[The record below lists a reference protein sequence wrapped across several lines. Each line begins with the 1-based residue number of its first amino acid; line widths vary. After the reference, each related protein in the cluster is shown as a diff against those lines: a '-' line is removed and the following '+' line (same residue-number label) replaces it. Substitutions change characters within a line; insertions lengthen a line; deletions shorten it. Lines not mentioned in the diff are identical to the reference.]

1 MTDEVIEPTPAEDSI
16 GATEA
21 PEAVDTDIEGTDQSA
36 ATEEGEQDLPEE
48 FVYDIDG
55 EEVSLDTIKE
65 WKAGTMKNADYTQ
78 KTQALAADRKALTE
92 KSDAFEEK
100 LQMLTDMES
109 EIESLVMGDLGKVD
123 LNALLDDGDTAEY
136 LKAKEQ
142 MDTRKSKLSA
152 LMEKRSELIRKQDAE
167 NAKQLHDSL
176 GWSDAT
182 KKDADVKALNAYA
195 KEIGLSQAEFNK
207 IRSPKIIEALIDG
220 AKYRKLTTDKPA
232 TTKKVRQAPKTP
244 KPSASTPKT
253 NLKPY
258 EMMYGPDD

>member
-1 MTDEVIEPTPAEDSI
+1 
-16 GATEA
+16 
-21 PEAVDTDIEGTDQSA
+21 
-36 ATEEGEQDLPEE
+36 
-48 FVYDIDG
+48 
-55 EEVSLDTIKE
+55 
-65 WKAGTMKNADYTQ
+65 
-78 KTQALAADRKALTE
+78 
-92 KSDAFEEK
+92 
-100 LQMLTDMES
+100 
-109 EIESLVMGDLGKVD
+109 
-123 LNALLDDGDTAEY
+123 
-136 LKAKEQ
+136 
-142 MDTRKSKLSA
+142 
-152 LMEKRSELIRKQDAE
+152 MEKRSELIRKQDAE
-167 NAKQLHDSL
+167 NAKQLHDAL